1 MGRVIGAVLVTVG
14 LALAGCGGDGGGAP
28 AGGETGVKE
37 CDEYVATFERCL
49 PKLPEGAR
57 EALKKAVY
65 AQREGFKQT
74 AQTAEGKTS
83 LVGTCTTALE
93 NLKKNP
99 ACQ

>member
-37 CDEYVATFERCL
+37 CDEYVASFERCL
-49 PKLPEGAR
+49 PKLPEGSR
-57 EALKKAVY
+57 DALKKALD
-65 AQREGFKQT
+65 AQLDGFKKT
-74 AQTAEGKTS
+74 AQTPEGKTS
-83 LVGTCTTALE
+83 LGGTCTTLLE

>member
-37 CDEYVATFERCL
+37 CDEYFAAFERCL
-49 PKLPEGAR
+49 PKLPEAGR
-57 EALKKAVY
+57 DALKKAVGS
-65 AQREGFKQT
+65 QRAGFKQT

-83 LVGTCTTALE
+83 LIGTCTTMLE
-93 NLKKNP
+93 NLQKNP
-99 ACQ
+99 ACR